1 MILFCAMK
9 AAPDLD
15 DVDPEL
21 LELLRAYT
29 ALDNAI
35 RLRAYLLIRDGGE
48 IPFHEIAKA
57 MGVESG
63 LLAYHLAVLKV
74 ANIIEMRYERVGREI
89 SRYRLSKRGE
99 ELYSALFPRRTKAPR
114 GARKTALHIAAR

>member
-1 MILFCAMK
+1 MRTP
-9 AAPDLD
+9 PDLD

-21 LELLRAYT
+21 LELLRSYT

-35 RLRAYLLIRDGGE
+35 RLKAYLLIRDSGE
-48 IPFHEIAKA
+48 IPFHKIAKA

-74 ANIIEMRYERVGREI
+74 ANVIEMRYERVGREI
-89 SRYRLSKRGE
+89 SKYRLSKRGD
-99 ELYSALFPRRTKAPR
+99 ELYSALFPRRTKATGR
-114 GARKTALHIAAR
+114 SRKTAVRVAAR